1 MILLTGGRK
10 VVHGES
16 NISIRTD
23 LIAERRELL
32 RCARLQLQRQHEL
45 VELTEGEESVA
56 IVVKKGERA
65 LQELRDRGVD
75 RDHAYFAETKWS
87 GLRLVHWR
95 TRATYLSWGV
105 TGRQSTGQAVHLPPR
120 ATVDDAFRRKWDAAL
135 RQESRAGSSR
145 AGSARGNFG
154 VVRWA
159 SNELMAE
166 TLKVSFTRSCPSR
179 LNQPSR

>member
-45 VELTEGEESVA
+45 VELAEGEESVA

-65 LQELRDRGVD
+65 LQELRDR
-75 RDHAYFAETKWS
+75 RIRS
-87 GLRLVHWR
+87 
-95 TRATYLSWGV
+95 S
-105 TGRQSTGQAVHLPPR
+105 AVHC
-120 ATVDDAFRRKWDAAL
+120 
-135 RQESRAGSSR
+135 SR
-145 AGSARGNFG
+145 
-154 VVRWA
+154 
-159 SNELMAE
+159 
-166 TLKVSFTRSCPSR
+166 SR
-179 LNQPSR
+179 LNLFIGSHLRTMNRIDRGKAQSEPFDNETAIES